1 MSVLFSEL
9 LIPGWAE
16 GEGAMIGLDAVT
28 GRYGS
33 DQAFS
38 LPCHTSN
45 PESSSLI
52 RAMRSLMPR
61 ASAVHVR

>member
-28 GRYGS
+28 GNM
-33 DQAFS
+33 AVIKH
-38 LPCHTSN
+38 LPCHVTLQILK
-45 PESSSLI
+45 SSSQI
-52 RAMRSLMPR
+52 RAMRLHMPR
-61 ASAVHVR
+61 ASAAHVR